1 MPVRE
6 LRRIGPAAQD
16 SLFDRIKART
26 LHQTT
31 HRPYVDALE
40 HEHPT
45 LIVEDGP
52 NALAAEWHGGAKLIY
67 GFEHERAFVERF
79 PRMFEKLLPRIR
91 KELRADTVRFRL
103 TYAPAR
109 PLIEPVLKQH
119 AFTPTRDWMEFAL
132 VRNAKPPSAAPRAAP
147 RGVRFRD
154 ATLDDVPDLIRIDRE
169 SFPDT
174 PIPSDAMLAR
184 LRDEE
189 SAIVAMAGKEVAGF
203 CMFNTPEE
211 GAGWISVLA
220 VGEKHR
226 GKGIGAALTVR
237 AAKRLFAEGAR
248 EVGLTTD
255 DDNGDAIRLY
265 VRLGFR
271 QTHAGRD
278 YSRPTDPRVIADMKR
293 AKEGT
298 FIRFG
303 GWR

>member
-6 LRRIGPAAQD
+6 LRRIGPAAID
-16 SLFDRIKART
+16 SLFDRMKAQT

-40 HEHPT
+40 REHPE
-45 LIVEDGP
+45 LIIEDGP
-52 NALAAEWHGGAKLIY
+52 NVLAAEWHGGAKLIY

-91 KELRADTVRFRL
+91 RELRAESVRFRL

-109 PLIEPVLKQH
+109 PLLEPLLKQLW
-119 AFTPTRDWMEFAL
+119 FRPTRDWMEFTLTRTTKLTAPAL
-132 VRNAKPPSAAPRAAP
+132 

-154 ATLDDVPDLIRIDRE
+154 ATLDDMTELVRIDRE

-174 PIPSDAMLAR
+174 PIPADAMLVR

-189 SAIVAMAGKEVAGF
+189 SAIVAMAGKLVAGF
-203 CMFNTPEE
+203 CMFYEPEP

-220 VGEKHR
+220 VGEAHR
-226 GKGIGAALTVR
+226 GRGIGAALTVR
-237 AAKRLFAEGAR
+237 AAKRLFAAGAR

-278 YSRPTDPRVIADMKR
+278 YSRPTNPRVIADLKR
-293 AKEGT
+293 AGEGT